1 MEYIQLEKSDRNL
14 TLMSYNKKFMLKPIR
29 NRQHRAFM
37 KHMVQRYHSKVSEDS
52 YLQHFYG
59 LFKLTILGKQYRL
72 VLIDN
77 PFKNLS
83 APVIWKLK
91 WSEIQREGDQDELT
105 IVLQNFERISGAS
118 ITLYPRDITKLHDTL
133 VDDLNFIK
141 QSHIEDFT
149 ISLAYSENELDRNI
163 RNRFY
168 GSLNGEARI
177 FAISISD
184 FLNRTTEHRAR
195 CCRRRAK
202 VEVEEKVKEMN

>member
-1 MEYIQLEKSDRNL
+1 MEYIQQEKSHRDL
-14 TLMSYNKKFMLKPIR
+14 ILMSYNKKFMLKPIR
-29 NRQHRAFM
+29 NRQHRAFI
-37 KHMVQRYHSKVSEDS
+37 KHMVQRYHAKVSDDS
-52 YLQHFYG
+52 YLQHLYG

-72 VLIDN
+72 ALIDN

-105 IVLQNFERISGAS
+105 IVLQNFERVSGAS

-133 VDDLNFIK
+133 VDDLNFMK

-168 GSLNGEARI
+168 GSLNGDARI
-177 FAISISD
+177 FAISISE

-195 CCRRRAK
+195 CCRRRAR
-202 VEVEEKVKEMN
+202 VGEEEIDQEMN